1 MRLILA
7 LLLCFALPAVAQMP
21 GLNPGRD
28 PRLPVPAAHPPWHAV
43 ALLEAEGIGIC
54 TGAMLAPA
62 VLLTAAHCLKD
73 AAGTAL
79 LPPARLRVTLGGAE
93 AHGVALRIGAGF
105 DPAREAPWAADWALV
120 SLNRPIGAGRVLPLL
135 REAPP
140 EGSILAL
147 PGFQR
152 DAPGA
157 LLVDPACRY
166 LGLRRIE
173 GEGVMLAHDCAGTTG
188 SSGGPLLLRGADG
201 RFAIIGVQSKGVLGR
216 AGGLAVPALLIPL
229 P

>member
-28 PRLPVPAAHPPWHAV
+28 PRLPVPVAHPPWHAV

-79 LPPARLRVTLGGAE
+79 LPPALLACSGAP
-93 AHGVALRIGAGF
+93 VLQLPI
-105 DPAREAPWAADWALV
+105 PAVPCSLTATREALA
-120 SLNRPIGAGRVLPLL
+120 AGRETATMPAPAVARSTAHYRPASYNPRRPHETNAKLVCRPLL
-135 REAPP
+135 EK
-140 EGSILAL
+140 
-147 PGFQR
+147 Q
-152 DAPGA
+152 
-157 LLVDPACRY
+157 
-166 LGLRRIE
+166 
-173 GEGVMLAHDCAGTTG
+173 T
-188 SSGGPLLLRGADG
+188 
-201 RFAIIGVQSKGVLGR
+201 
-216 AGGLAVPALLIPL
+216 
-229 P
+229 